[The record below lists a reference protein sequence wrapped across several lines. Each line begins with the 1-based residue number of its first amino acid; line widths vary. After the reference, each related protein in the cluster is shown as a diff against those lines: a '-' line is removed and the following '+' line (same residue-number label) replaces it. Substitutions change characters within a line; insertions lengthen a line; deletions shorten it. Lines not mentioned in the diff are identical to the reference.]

1 MTVIKNNSPKEIYKG
16 PFTKNQLLPIPFP
29 YADKTD
35 VFVMIDSELASTE
48 YEIVDVPSL
57 ENPEISPNSIKLKV
71 DLPKAQK
78 ITVYRA
84 TPLDQQAAFPQNAKF
99 SSKRIEDALDKIC
112 MQQQEQEEQLAR
124 CIIAPITLETFNGQL
139 PDPAPNQALKWD
151 EEGLELENYD
161 IIGRQDAFEE
171 KITNDFINQKT
182 EIETT
187 ITQFQDETVAD
198 FNEFR
203 AEIAENLDAVLNAAG
218 KLDILEEQVQTA
230 TDAASQAAASATQ
243 ADQASVDADQA
254 ADVAELAATQAG
266 KALNDV
272 QQYVTDIKQELGQYT
287 GLPMFVPIWS
297 DHTYN
302 DASYLRADHFSW
314 QPYDVYVTAYEILV
328 DQYDNENS
336 VVKEE
341 SGITYKLTPEG
352 FRIAD
357 VSQHDAILELY
368 LGGHRAWFYI
378 LDKENQRFKLPR
390 ENSNEHKYLYFYVG
404 NYERP
409 NTDIQLG
416 ILAEMANGVDIAEI
430 IENINT
436 AAADGVTA
444 VNTAT
449 ETGVTEIESVKSAG
463 VTEIETLTTNGVNT
477 INSTA
482 EEANAVIQNI
492 VENGVPFATTETA
505 GIVRPDGETVTIV
518 DGVISASAGCE
529 YSVIEVYGDSTS
541 GYRLWS
547 DGYCEQWG
555 TLQTVN
561 NALSTVTLLKPYIDL
576 NYNIAGSC
584 LNPDTK
590 LTNTQGVIYYLDTA
604 AEGIYILHK
613 TTSSFDACTQ
623 SPGYV
628 TSMIANTAYW
638 KASGYIS

>member
-187 ITQFQDETVAD
+187 ITQFQEETITD

-203 AEIAENLDAVLNAAG
+203 AEIDENLEAVLNAAG
-218 KLDILEEQVQTA
+218 KLDVLDERVQVA
-230 TDAASQAAASATQ
+230 TEAATQATTSATQ
-243 ADQASVDADQA
+243 ADQASADADQA
-254 ADVAELAATQAG
+254 ADAAELAATQAG

-314 QPYDVYVTAYEILV
+314 QPYDVYITAYEILV

-336 VVKEE
+336 VEKEE
-341 SGITYKLTPEG
+341 SGIIYKLTPEG

-368 LGGHRAWFYI
+368 LGGHKAWFYI

-449 ETGVTEIESVKSAG
+449 ETGVTEIE
-463 VTEIETLTTNGVNT
+463 TLTTNSVNT

-492 VENGVPFATTETA
+492 VENGVPFATTERA

-529 YSVIEVYGDSTS
+529 YSVIEVYGDTTA

-555 TLQTVN
+555 NISIPQSN
-561 NALSTVTLLKPYIDL
+561 YVTLTFLKPFKDTNYLIQGTVIDPNGSVVTNSNGTFYCGNGEIL
-576 NYNIAGSC
+576 SYGALLAFYN
-584 LNPDTK
+584 K
-590 LTNTQGVIYYLDTA
+590 LTSTIQIFSGYQGGYGFSSQA
-604 AEGIYILHK
+604 ANA
-613 TTSSFDACTQ
+613 F
-623 SPGYV
+623 
-628 TSMIANTAYW
+628 W
-638 KASGYIS
+638 KASGYVS

>member
-182 EIETT
+182 ELDTR
-187 ITQFQDETVAD
+187 ITQFQEETITD

-203 AEIAENLDAVLNAAG
+203 AEIDENLEAVLNAAG
-218 KLDILEEQVQTA
+218 KLDVLDERVQVA
-230 TDAASQAAASATQ
+230 TEAATQATTSATQ
-243 ADQASVDADQA
+243 ADQASADADQA
-254 ADVAELAATQAG
+254 ADAAELAATQAG

-336 VVKEE
+336 VEKEE
-341 SGITYKLTPEG
+341 YGITYKLTPEG

-368 LGGHRAWFYI
+368 LGGHKAWFYI

-416 ILAEMANGVDIAEI
+416 ILAEMANGVDIAEL

-449 ETGVTEIESVKSAG
+449 ETGVTEIE
-463 VTEIETLTTNGVNT
+463 TLTADSVNT
-477 INSTA
+477 INDTA

-492 VENGVPFATTETA
+492 VENGVPFATTERA

-529 YSVIEVYGDSTS
+529 YSVIEVYGDTTS

-555 TLQTVN
+555 QVTCQAKVVGN
-561 NALSTVTLLKPYIDL
+561 ITLLKPYKDT
-576 NYNIAGSC
+576 NYSIVANPLKLATVDTSSQMSIISDYIIAITQKSASSISAIIYGCGSY
-584 LNPDTK
+584 PWGVDGT
-590 LTNTQGVIYYLDTA
+590 VIY
-604 AEGIYILHK
+604 
-613 TTSSFDACTQ
+613 CTR
-623 SPGYV
+623 GYV
-628 TSMIANTAYW
+628 S
-638 KASGYIS
+638 